1 MSSPE
6 NRPFSWYDAIGF
18 LVLAGSNTSDS
29 PIRAQVITRAATDGG
44 IAYIS
49 LAEDGGD
56 AFLEDMDDLGAPPGF
71 MIDLYEDDPETI
83 EDGLSEAGIVVIQAG
98 ERIDTLYAALRG
110 KTIGLLRSVLERGAF
125 IFVEGDAIQI
135 FGTWFVSDEGQLRDG
150 FDWVHNS
157 LIIPDTQNPE
167 MIQALLMNIPKA
179 IGLTIGQA
187 SALVLTYDQT
197 MELWGNR
204 DVKISFGSQFDTED

>member
-1 MSSPE
+1 MSTPE

-110 KTIGLLRSVLERGAF
+110 KAIGLLRSALERGAF

-157 LIIPDTQNPE
+157 LIIPDSQNPE